1 MMPGVS
7 RIEGEVRWA
16 EEDRRMRERASFVR
30 YDLTV
35 GDFPESVRE
44 ILRGGHVTRIWIDDE
59 LVYSTR
65 PEDEE

>member
-44 ILRGGHVTRIWIDDE
+44 ILRGRH
-59 LVYSTR
+59 
-65 PEDEE
+65 EDLDRRRVGLLDAARG